1 MYDQILKQMQ
11 GSFIQNNPQRFGRP
25 GGFTNQSFN
34 FNAGKDDDIIKPGG
48 GSGEG
53 SGGGIGGGGEG
64 GGGDGNPGG
73 GNTGGS
79 NIMAG
84 QTVYGGQ
91 YQTQF
96 GEGSG
101 NTLSDLLSGY
111 GYGTSFLSDPG
122 ARFGFGKDT
131 DYGKYFGTFDAE
143 GYQEAL
149 ASLGALQEQKFKDI
163 GRQYEY
169 GRGQLQGSLQ
179 DTLLE
184 MMGEESVSGLVGGRA
199 GARRGMTRELG
210 ESKFSDLGRQTEAKY
225 GAAQEQT
232 AKQLGMLEGTLA
244 DFIAKQ
250 QNIALNIEMSDP
262 TMTQSGGSTT
272 WKDIPTGN
280 PMTADQL
287 SEYKGMFGDLPNS
300 EAAFNNFVSL
310 AHSNLTSDYL
320 YELAQAIYNQYQTE
334 SESGGT

>member
-1 MYDQILKQMQ
+1 MSMYDQILKQMQ
-11 GSFIQNNPQRFGRP
+11 GSFIQNNPQRFGKP
-25 GGFTNQSFN
+25 GGFANQSFN
-34 FNAGKDDDIIKPGG
+34 FNDPGIIKPGG
-48 GSGEG
+48 G
-53 SGGGIGGGGEG
+53 
-64 GGGDGNPGG
+64 G
-73 GNTGGS
+73 GNTGGGNQGDGMGGDTGGGDNNVGGS
-79 NIMAG
+79 NIIPG

-96 GEGSG
+96 GVGSG
-101 NTLSDLLSGY
+101 NTLMDLLSGY
-111 GYGTSFLSDPG
+111 GYGEGFLTDPG
-122 ARFGFGKDT
+122 AKFGFGKDT
-131 DYGKYFGTFDAE
+131 DYGKYFGTFDSKK
-143 GYQEAL
+143 YDDAL

-163 GRQYEY
+163 GQQYEY

-210 ESKFSDLGRQTEAKY
+210 QSKFSDLGRQTEAKY

-262 TMTQSGGSTT
+262 TMTQTGGTTT
-272 WKDIPTGN
+272 WKDMPKGN

-287 SEYKGMFGDLPNS
+287 SEYRGMFSDLPNA

-320 YELAQAIYNQYQTE
+320 HELAQAIYNQYQTE
-334 SESGGT
+334 SESGGN

>member
-11 GSFIQNNPQRFGRP
+11 GSFVQNNPKLFGKP

-34 FNAGKDDDIIKPGG
+34 FNAGKGDDIIKPGG
-48 GSGEG
+48 G
-53 SGGGIGGGGEG
+53 GGPV
-64 GGGDGNPGG
+64 GGGDGDVGG
-73 GNTGGS
+73 GNGDGDGDNNNGGS
-79 NIMAG
+79 NIIPG

-91 YQTQF
+91 FQTQF

-101 NTLSDLLSGY
+101 NTLSDLLGGY
-111 GYGTSFLSDPG
+111 GYGTGFLSDPG

-131 DYGKYFGTFDAE
+131 EYGKYFGTFDSE

-262 TMTQSGGSTT
+262 TMTSGGSTT

-320 YELAQAIYNQYQTE
+320 HELAQAIYNQYQTE

>member
-11 GSFIQNNPQRFGRP
+11 GSFMQNNPKSFGKP

-34 FNAGKDDDIIKPGG
+34 FNDPDVIKPGG
-48 GSGEG
+48 GG
-53 SGGGIGGGGEG
+53 STGGGNQ
-64 GGGDGNPGG
+64 GDGMGGG
-73 GNTGGS
+73 GNTGSGSGGS

-101 NTLSDLLSGY
+101 NTLTDLLSGY
-111 GYGTSFLSDPG
+111 GYGSGFLTDPG
-122 ARFGFGKDT
+122 AKFGFGKDT
-131 DYGKYFGTFDAE
+131 DYGKYFGTFDSGA
-143 GYQEAL
+143 YDDAL
-149 ASLGALQEQKFKDI
+149 TSLGALQEQKFKDI
-163 GRQYEY
+163 GQQYEY

-210 ESKFSDLGRQTEAKY
+210 QSKFSDLGRQTEAKY

-262 TMTQSGGSTT
+262 TMTQTGGTPT
-272 WKDIPTGN
+272 WNDMPKGN
-280 PMTADQL
+280 PMTAEQL
-287 SEYKGMFGDLPNS
+287 SEYRGMFNDLPNS
-300 EAAFNNFVSL
+300 EAAWNNFVSL
-310 AHSNLTSDYL
+310 AHSNLTSDFL
-320 YELAQAIYNQYQTE
+320 YQLAQSIYDQYQGQAETE
-334 SESGGT
+334 ATG